1 MKQKVTDAQT
11 VADQAIDKATTNA
24 AVIEAQTNGVNAIDD
39 IKVPTES
46 AAKQA
51 AKEAVADAA
60 TAKNNAID
68 SSNLTA
74 EEKAALKQK
83 VTDAQTV
90 ADQAID
96 KATTNAAVTEAQT
109 NGVNA
114 INGIKVPTTSATKE
128 QAITDL
134 NTAVDDAKKAID
146 QDNNL
151 TNEQKQAAKDQI
163 NSDAKT
169 AQDAI
174 NNAKTND
181 DVKKAA
187 ADGTLAIDKDVANAA
202 IDNAVA
208 GKKAEISNSPLTDE
222 EKTAL
227 NNEVAQKANSAR
239 EAINNATTPE
249 AVATAQEDGV
259 KNITDTEVP
268 SESAAKQAAKKA
280 VAKAAD
286 EKNTAIDSSNLTDEE
301 KAALKQ
307 KVTDAQNAADQ
318 AIDNAKTNAA
328 VTEAKDKGIKNIN
341 DIDVPSKS
349 DAKEKAVTDLNT
361 AVENAKKAIDQ
372 DSNLTDEQK
381 QAAKD
386 QIDSDAKTAQEA
398 INNAKTDNDV
408 NNAVNSGKVS
418 IDKDVANA
426 AIDNAVAGKL
436 KEIQDP
442 LTTEEK
448 QAYTDLINS
457 EANNAKQNI
466 ANATTVEEVTTAQT
480 NGVNE
485 INNTGIPTT
494 SSAKEKAI
502 AAINDA
508 LQTKTDEINNASNIN
523 TQEKTDL
530 INQATEAANAA
541 KNNINNATTNTDV
554 DTAQTNG
561 EKAIADVTVPNLS
574 DVKKESIDLINKAL
588 DAKTDEINNASNLSQ
603 DEKQGLINTATNA
616 AT

>member
-1 MKQKVTDAQT
+1 
-11 VADQAIDKATTNA
+11 
-24 AVIEAQTNGVNAIDD
+24 
-39 IKVPTES
+39 
-46 AAKQA
+46 
-51 AKEAVADAA
+51 
-60 TAKNNAID
+60 
-68 SSNLTA
+68 
-74 EEKAALKQK
+74 
-83 VTDAQTV
+83 
-90 ADQAID
+90 
-96 KATTNAAVTEAQT
+96 TTNAAVTEAQT

-386 QIDSDAKTAQEA
+386 Q
-398 INNAKTDNDV
+398 N
-408 NNAVNSGKVS
+408 
-418 IDKDVANA
+418 
-426 AIDNAVAGKL
+426 
-436 KEIQDP
+436 
-442 LTTEEK
+442 
-448 QAYTDLINS
+448 
-457 EANNAKQNI
+457 
-466 ANATTVEEVTTAQT
+466 
-480 NGVNE
+480 
-485 INNTGIPTT
+485 
-494 SSAKEKAI
+494 
-502 AAINDA
+502 
-508 LQTKTDEINNASNIN
+508 
-523 TQEKTDL
+523 
-530 INQATEAANAA
+530 
-541 KNNINNATTNTDV
+541 
-554 DTAQTNG
+554 
-561 EKAIADVTVPNLS
+561 
-574 DVKKESIDLINKAL
+574 
-588 DAKTDEINNASNLSQ
+588 
-603 DEKQGLINTATNA
+603 
-616 AT
+616 